1 MNLNAAFASFT
12 AGALMGIATC
22 IAMSPVAIPKD
33 DCEIYRVSSKVATAY
48 VLKAP
53 PAPEPEK
60 IIVKEACVTPA
71 PENVSKPETTN
82 ADETQYK
89 QRRRHRRMRA
99 IWR

>member
-1 MNLNAAFASFT
+1 MNINVGFASFT
-12 AGALMGIATC
+12 AGALMGLVTSA
-22 IAMSPVAIPKD
+22 AMAPVAVPKD
-33 DCEIYRVSSKVATAY
+33 DCEVYRVSNKVVTSY

-60 IIVKEACVTPA
+60 IIVKEACITPT

-89 QRRRHRRMRA
+89 PRRRHRRIRA